1 MSNENIVWVTGAAGF
16 IGGVVA
22 KQFEREGYTVVG
34 TDVELSVTESERI
47 AAFAVE
53 VRPSVIV
60 NCAGIPRA
68 GVGLSNRVKA
78 YEVNALG
85 ARNVA
90 VAANSVGAL
99 MVQVSTDD
107 VYPVR
112 MAEPANEFDA
122 PHPETPYG
130 KSKRAGEMMVRDT
143 MSDYLI
149 VRASWLYDRYGGQLK
164 AALEAAEAGETV
176 IARTDQYASPT
187 SASLYTNFLVKA
199 VERRVTGVL
208 HIVSRGVTSRYDFLS
223 RALSLCGYEPG
234 KVLVPKADLVTAEQ
248 VLLESLML
256 EMFGAEIPTW
266 EDDLEAYLKEAGL
279 AK

>member
-1 MSNENIVWVTGAAGF
+1 MSNENIVWVTGSAGF
-16 IGGVVA
+16 IGGVLVRR
-22 KQFEREGYTVVG
+22 FEREGYVVVG
-34 TDVELSVTESERI
+34 TDVELSVTESDRI
-47 AAFAVE
+47 EAFANE
-53 VRPSVIV
+53 VRPSVII
-60 NCAGIPRA
+60 NSAGIPRA

-90 VAANSVGAL
+90 VAANAVGAL

-112 MAEPANEFDA
+112 MPEPANEFDA

-143 MSDYLI
+143 MPDHLI
-149 VRASWLYDRYGGQLK
+149 VRASWLYDRHGGQLK
-164 AALEAAEAGETV
+164 GALDAAAEGRT
-176 IARTDQYASPT
+176 IPARTDQYASPT
-187 SASLYTNFLVKA
+187 SASLYADFLVKA
-199 VERRVTGVL
+199 IERRATGVL
-208 HIVSRGVTSRYDFLS
+208 HIVTRGVTSRYDILT
-223 RALSLCGYEPG
+223 RAMELCGYEPNH
-234 KVLVPKADLVTAEQ
+234 VLVPESDVVTSEQ

-256 EMFGAEIPTW
+256 EMFGAQIPTW
-266 EDDLEAYLKEAGL
+266 EEDLETYLKAAGL

>member
-1 MSNENIVWVTGAAGF
+1 MSEENIIWVTGAAGF
-16 IGGVVA
+16 VGSAVA
-22 KQFEREGYTVVG
+22 RRFEGAGYTVVG
-34 TDVELSVTESERI
+34 TDAELSVTEADRI
-47 AAFAVE
+47 EAFATD
-53 VRPSVIV
+53 VRPSAII

-90 VAANSVGAL
+90 VAANAVGAL

-112 MAEPANEFDA
+112 MAEAANEFDA

-143 MSDYLI
+143 TPDHLI
-149 VRASWLYDRYGGQLK
+149 VRASWLYDRFGGQLK
-164 AALEAAEAGETV
+164 GALDAASAGETV
-176 IARTDQYASPT
+176 LARTDQYASPT
-187 SASLYTNFLVKA
+187 SASLYADFLIKA

-208 HIVSRGVTSRYDFLS
+208 HIVSHGVASRYDFLS
-223 RALSLCGYEPG
+223 QALEP
-234 KVLVPKADLVTAEQ
+234 VSYTHLTL
-248 VLLESLML
+248 
-256 EMFGAEIPTW
+256 PTICSV
-266 EDDLEAYLKEAGL
+266 
-279 AK
+279 